1 MEAMLKPSLIFDL
14 ILLAVLLVSAMAS
27 YRKGLLTALVQF
39 AGRLFSL
46 AGAWFVSR
54 KGSPYLFEN
63 FLERSFVTR
72 VQSTIS
78 QQGAVD
84 LTALVDKY
92 AGFLPKSIQNSIIQ
106 SVSQTLDTGAP
117 DVAQTIV
124 TQVVEPLFTPIIAV
138 VVFFIAFA
146 LCKLLVSF
154 LSAVFTSF
162 NHLPVLGGANRSLG
176 FLFGLLTGMLD
187 VCLVMCIVW
196 AVMIVT
202 SGQLPFLNEATL
214 STSFGYRL
222 FSAINPFMM

>member
-27 YRKGLLTALVQF
+27 YRKGLLTAIVQF

-138 VVFFIAFA
+138 VVFFIAFLSLIGLGIDKAIDLHRGIYGHLITDSPYFFIA
-146 LCKLLVSF
+146 LI
-154 LSAVFTSF
+154 AM
-162 NHLPVLGGANRSLG
+162 VLGSQFFLAG
-176 FLFGLLTGMLD
+176 FLGDL
-187 VCLVMCIVW
+187 I
-196 AVMIVT
+196 
-202 SGQLPFLNEATL
+202 SRQ
-214 STSFGYRL
+214 
-222 FSAINPFMM
+222 NPNRNDYQIEKEIRCKK

>member
-1 MEAMLKPSLIFDL
+1 MEATLKPSLIFDL

-27 YRKGLLTALVQF
+27 YRKGLLTAIVQF

-54 KGSPYLFEN
+54 EVSPYLFEN

-72 VQSTIS
+72 VQGTIS
-78 QQGAVD
+78 QQGVVD

-92 AGFLPKSIQNSIIQ
+92 AGFLPQSIQNSIIQ

-138 VVFFIAFA
+138 VVFLIMRTTRTA
-146 LCKLLVSF
+146 K
-154 LSAVFTSF
+154 AV
-162 NHLPVLGGANRSLG
+162 GGVKGGNTKTMKKVAPKK
-176 FLFGLLTGMLD
+176 TGAMP
-187 VCLVMCIVW
+187 MRI
-196 AVMIVT
+196 
-202 SGQLPFLNEATL
+202 
-214 STSFGYRL
+214 
-222 FSAINPFMM
+222 

>member
-1 MEAMLKPSLIFDL
+1 M
-14 ILLAVLLVSAMAS
+14 
-27 YRKGLLTALVQF
+27 
-39 AGRLFSL
+39 
-46 AGAWFVSR
+46 
-54 KGSPYLFEN
+54 
-63 FLERSFVTR
+63 
-72 VQSTIS
+72 
-78 QQGAVD
+78 D

-92 AGFLPKSIQNSIIQ
+92 AGFLPQSIQNSIIQ

-154 LSAVFTSF
+154 LSAVFTGF

-176 FLFGLLTGMLD
+176 FLFGLLTGLLD

-214 STSFGYRL
+214 AGSFGYRL